1 MGLDPSSV
9 SFLCAAKSL
18 GVDFTH
24 TAMIGRQTFW
34 PDAAT
39 LRRVFAV
46 LDIQHDA
53 REFLRQNKYSEP
65 FFALLGARTIE
76 SLDASKYESATHIH
90 DMNLPLPADLRERFT
105 LVHDGGTLEHV
116 FNITQAL
123 RNCMEMVKVGGHF
136 TQVNVANNYMG
147 HGFWQFSP
155 EMIYRAFSLA
165 NGFQIEAVMLHEVVP
180 RGAWYVVRDPEQ
192 VRRRVELCNR
202 RPTYI
207 LTIARRVAAVDIFA
221 SPPQQSDYVA
231 AWNRSTENRPP
242 ATQRTAGVRRCI
254 PRPVQRAV
262 RSALK
267 RLRILDQH
275 PAFHQACYRR
285 IDEDAL
291 LRGKLA

>member
-1 MGLDPSSV
+1 MGLDPASV
-9 SFLCAAKSL
+9 SFLCAAKSI

-34 PDAAT
+34 PDRAT

-46 LDIQHDA
+46 LGVQDDA
-53 REFLRQNKYSEP
+53 SEFLRQHKYSEP

-76 SLDASKYESATHIH
+76 SVDASSYESATHVH
-90 DMNLPLPADLRERFT
+90 DMNLPVPSNLRERYT
-105 LVHDGGTLEHV
+105 VVHDGGTLEHV

-123 RNCMEMVKVGGHF
+123 RNCMEMVKLGGHF

-155 EMIYRAFSLA
+155 EMIYRAFSAA
-165 NGFQIEAVMLHEVVP
+165 NGFRIEAVLLHEVVP
-180 RGAWYVVRDPEQ
+180 RGPWYIVRDPEQ

-207 LTIARRVAAVDIFA
+207 LTIARRVAVVDIFS

-231 AWNRSTENRPP
+231 AWRRSAENRPRAAQHP
-242 ATQRTAGVRRCI
+242 AGVRRYI
-254 PRPVQRAV
+254 PRPVQRALH
-262 RSALK
+262 SALK
-267 RLRILDQH
+267 RLRVFDQH

-285 IDEDAL
+285 IDEDSL
-291 LRGKLA
+291 LRGKLG